1 MEEIKDILKEF
12 EENDNLENNDTLTSD
27 SEFTDS
33 RSLILKEYLRKYII
47 PGIDNDIT
55 GETLLTHSG
64 YLRDNDVR
72 IIQWIKHMYIDSLEI
87 RDLLKN
93 EKAICLIVNHADK
106 EILDLQINNKDVT
119 PKEMETIIKRSI
131 KYVNK
136 ELGRSSQALLDYSGM
151 KWYIKLKN
159 KILEYFYKK

>member
-1 MEEIKDILKEF
+1 
-12 EENDNLENNDTLTSD
+12 
-27 SEFTDS
+27 
-33 RSLILKEYLRKYII
+33 
-47 PGIDNDIT
+47 
-55 GETLLTHSG
+55 
-64 YLRDNDVR
+64 
-72 IIQWIKHMYIDSLEI
+72 MYIDSLEI

-106 EILDLQINNKDVT
+106 EILDLQMNNKDVT